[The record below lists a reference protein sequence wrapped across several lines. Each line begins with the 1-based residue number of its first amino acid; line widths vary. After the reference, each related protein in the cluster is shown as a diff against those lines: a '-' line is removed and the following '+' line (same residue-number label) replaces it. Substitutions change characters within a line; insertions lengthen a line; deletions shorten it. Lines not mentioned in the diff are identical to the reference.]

1 MFQSGDSEPEA
12 ELNRTRWCLNGE
24 GREPSFGGAKAM
36 DEPGHI
42 KPGRLF
48 WAGPLT
54 IGVSVVAVVLIRTLA
69 VAILNPDEKF
79 MPLTKETPTFDT
91 VLFGGCAVIAFFS
104 MSRYSLEPIR
114 EYRSLAWKVLLFSF
128 VPDIALATLHWFGGG
143 WPEALALM
151 TMHIAVWA
159 ICVTML
165 PALVAPN
172 HHPAKLR

>member
-1 MFQSGDSEPEA
+1 
-12 ELNRTRWCLNGE
+12 
-24 GREPSFGGAKAM
+24 M
-36 DEPGHI
+36 DEPGNI
-42 KPGRLF
+42 KLGRLF

-54 IGVSVVAVVLIRTLA
+54 IVVSVVAVLLIRTLA
-69 VAILNPDEKF
+69 VMILNPDEKF
-79 MPLTKETPTFDT
+79 MPLTKGAPTFDT
-91 VLFGGCAVIAFFS
+91 VFFGGCAVITFFS
-104 MSRYSLEPIR
+104 IGRYSLEPIC

-165 PALVAPN
+165 PALVTPN
-172 HHPAKLR
+172 CHLPKLR